1 MMQRLQALVLAGS
14 LGLASCGPGAMPP
27 SFRHVL
33 SGSHAPGLAQIV
45 GEQGQ
50 VGIPQGA
57 PVKVTVVDFWA
68 SWCAGCQES
77 IPALDALY
85 RDKREAGLRVFGVSV
100 DERSDQAYAA
110 AAALHATFPIVV
122 DLDSRLASSYRIAQI
137 PLTFVLDSQG
147 TVRWVGRDPREVR
160 RAVEVVLAE

>member
-1 MMQRLQALVLAGS
+1 MKRLQALVLAGS

-33 SGSHAPGLAQIV
+33 AGSHAPGLAQIA
-45 GEQGQ
+45 GDQGQ

-68 SWCAGCQES
+68 SWCPGCQES

-85 RDKREAGLRVFGVSV
+85 RDKRAEGVRVFGVSI
-100 DERSDQAYAA
+100 DEHSEEAYAA
-110 AAALHATFPIVV
+110 AAALHATFPIVM
-122 DLDSRLASSYRIAQI
+122 DLDARLASSYRVAQVPI
-137 PLTFVLDSQG
+137 TFVLDGSG
-147 TVRWVGRDPREVR
+147 TVRWVGRDPGAVR